1 MSGFSAKL
9 YDGIATITRALSGNV
24 IPTQD
29 STGVLAST
37 IRHDQLVPMTGNY
50 RIPVLSGSHGTL
62 SSLGT
67 DTAGVNGTIW
77 FSSVFV
83 PMITSFTGIG
93 ILNGGTVATDKIIV
107 AVYDSAGNLLANSAL
122 AGTSMATI
130 NVFQETAFTAAWTP
144 TKPGRHWIACQT
156 NGANANIRTIATATW
171 IDVLTNNVAGT
182 FGTLPALT
190 PATSFAAGKGP
201 IAYLYQ

>member
-1 MSGFSAKL
+1 MSTVFTKL
-9 YDGIATITRALSGNV
+9 YDSSAMTRPVAANV

-29 STGVLAST
+29 STGSLANT
-37 IRHDQLVPMTGNY
+37 IRHDQLQAMTGNY
-50 RIPVLSGSHGTL
+50 RVPVLSGSHGTL

-67 DTAGVNGTIW
+67 DTAGVNGTVW
-77 FSSVFV
+77 FSSIFV
-83 PMITSFTGIG
+83 PFVATFTGIG
-93 ILNGGTVATDKIIV
+93 VLNGGTVATDKIIV
-107 AVYDSAGNLLANSAL
+107 SLYDSSGALLANSAL

-130 NVFQETAFTAAWTP
+130 NVFQETAFTATY
-144 TKPGRHWIACQT
+144 TTLRPGRFWIGVQT

-171 IDVLTNNVAGT
+171 IDVLTTNVAGT

-190 PATSFAAGKGP
+190 PPTTFTAGKGP